1 MWGGGEGEER
11 RGEGER
17 DGRTRRPACLPRYGG
32 RVGRRVIVHGTC
44 LGSDKGNEGGMVK
57 LAR

>member
-1 MWGGGEGEER
+1 
-11 RGEGER
+11 
-17 DGRTRRPACLPRYGG
+17 
-32 RVGRRVIVHGTC
+32 VGRRVIVHGTC

>member
-1 MWGGGEGEER
+1 MCVGGEGEER

-32 RVGRRVIVHGTC
+32 GVGRRVIVYGTC